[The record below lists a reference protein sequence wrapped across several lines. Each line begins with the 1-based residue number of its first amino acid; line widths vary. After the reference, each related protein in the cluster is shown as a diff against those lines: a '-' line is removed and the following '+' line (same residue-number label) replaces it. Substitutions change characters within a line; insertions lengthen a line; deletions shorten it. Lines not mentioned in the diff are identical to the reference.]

1 MQHFKRLAENTWLVT
16 VFRLALGTVFL
27 ISAITKLQNQALFVD
42 TVVRYDL
49 LPVGLAEVYGHA
61 LPWVEFVV
69 GAALVLGVFTRLAAG
84 LSILMAVSFII
95 GGIYSL
101 YRPNVELCGCFG
113 DLLALTHAQAI
124 AVDVAM
130 LGTAA
135 LLIWQRHKAEIAGIG
150 FLFGRNVKDTRA
162 GMKTVLAALALCLVV
177 VISAPFATGAGGQ
190 LLPDPEDGKPELII
204 FWDGCDTCPF
214 DWDTWERL
222 EAEYADRIHFRQ
234 VNYLE
239 QKGLA
244 AVFEI
249 DTKYYTTVLVTGRG
263 TDQMEVHHRWGGNL
277 DMDWASEVFDGLLDQ
292 LE

>member
-1 MQHFKRLAENTWLVT
+1 MNTLRQIAGNMWLVT
-16 VFRLALGTVFL
+16 ALRLALGAVFL
-27 ISAITKLQNQALFVD
+27 ISAITKLQSQALFVD
-42 TVVRYDL
+42 TVIRYDL

-69 GAALVLGVFTRLAAG
+69 GVALVLGVFTRAAAG
-84 LSILMAVSFII
+84 LSALMAVSFII

-150 FLFGRNVKDTRA
+150 FLFRRNPIDTKA
-162 GMKTVLAALALCLVV
+162 GMRTVLAALALCLVV

-190 LLPDPEDGKPELII
+190 VLPDPEDGKPEFIL

-222 EAEYADRIHFRQ
+222 EAEYLDRIHFRE

-239 QKGLA
+239 QKDLA
-244 AVFEI
+244 AVFEV

-263 TDQMEVHHRWGGNL
+263 TDQMEIHQRWGGNL
-277 DMDWASEVFDGLLDQ
+277 DMDWAREVFDDLLDQ